1 MPAVM
6 DSDGSTMMRSEP
18 VSCATDSSPTE
29 TPVPASLQSSSG
41 PSASDMQYYYQY
53 LYPFKTVFQWL
64 NHSPK
69 PGRDMSHREL
79 AMAFRSGAY
88 KRYNS
93 YATAQEFKTQIQR
106 ANPDRFEI
114 GAVYNKP
121 PKDRDSILKT
131 EMKPLEKEI
140 VFDIDM
146 DDYDAYR
153 TCCSGANVC
162 SRCWKFISVA
172 MRIINVAL
180 VEDFGFEDF
189 IWVFSGRRGAH
200 CWVSDVRARVL
211 NDFQRRQLLD
221 YMNVLRQRNADKRL
235 NLKRP
240 YHPHLA
246 RSLELLKPFFV
257 DVILR
262 EQDPWQNDETAA
274 QSLLSGFHDKQLIE
288 LLKKHWKSDPG
299 RSSEDKWNDIDVVA
313 SQIKHTSSLKKQDF
327 FIRLR
332 ECKEDLVMATLYPKL
347 DVEVTKQT
355 IHLLKAPFCIHPA
368 TGNVCVP
375 ITEGFKPSDAP
386 KLFVLEQE
394 MEANGNN
401 VEATSL
407 EPYLKQ
413 FSTFVNALMKKEIFS
428 KKRNREDDQDLE
440 F

>member
-1 MPAVM
+1 MT
-6 DSDGSTMMRSEP
+6 SNTSELP
-18 VSCATDSSPTE
+18 IQKPGN
-29 TPVPASLQSSSG
+29 G

-53 LYPFKTVFQWL
+53 LYPFKQVFHWL

-69 PGRDMSHREL
+69 PGRDMIHREL

-93 YATAQEFKTQIQR
+93 FDTVQEFKSQIQR

-114 GAVYNKP
+114 GAIYNKP
-121 PKDRDSILKT
+121 PRNMDTVLKA
-131 EMKPLEKEI
+131 EMKAQEKEV

-162 SRCWKFISVA
+162 SKCWKFISLA
-172 MRIINVAL
+172 MQIINVAL
-180 VEDFGFEDF
+180 VEDFDYTDF

-200 CWVSDVRARVL
+200 CWISDKRSRLL
-211 NDFQRRQLLD
+211 NDNQRRNLLD
-221 YMNVLRQRNADKRL
+221 YMNVVRDRNLDKRL

-240 YHPHLA
+240 YHPHLT
-246 RSLELLKPFFV
+246 RSLEILKPHFV
-257 DVILR
+257 EIILR
-262 EQDPWQNDETAA
+262 EQNPWQNDETAV
-274 QSLLSGFHDKQLIE
+274 QCLLPGIHDKSLVDV
-288 LLKKHWKSDPG
+288 LKKYWKQNPN
-299 RSSEDKWNDIDVVA
+299 RSSEQKWSDIDSLATTQV
-313 SQIKHTSSLKKQDF
+313 KHPTPSKRADYF
-327 FIRLR
+327 ARLR

-375 ITEGFKPSDAP
+375 ITEKFKPSDAP
-386 KLFVLEQE
+386 KLIQLQGE
-394 MEANGNN
+394 MEAGGNK
-401 VEATSL
+401 VENTSL
-407 EPYLKQ
+407 QPFLDQ
-413 FSTFVNALMKKEIFS
+413 FQHFVNQITKKELAS
-428 KKRNREDDQDLE
+428 AKRERENDPDDQ